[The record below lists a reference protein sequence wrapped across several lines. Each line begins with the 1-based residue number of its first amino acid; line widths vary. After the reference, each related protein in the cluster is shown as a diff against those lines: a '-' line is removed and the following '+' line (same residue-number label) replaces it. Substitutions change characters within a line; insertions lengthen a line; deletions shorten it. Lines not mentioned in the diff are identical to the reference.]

1 MRVTAVMP
9 TRASRQPF
17 WVSAIRCFLN
27 QTYQDSELL
36 ILNESDEPMPLPVY
50 GRPDRIRYVRIPN
63 INMPTGAK
71 RNLINSMVTS
81 ELIVHFDDDDWYH
94 PARIATQ
101 VGFLDDTRQQV
112 VGWHDLLYY
121 RTTDRSLWCY
131 YYQGARPYATGVSL
145 MYRRSWWEKHPFP
158 NDRKVAEDTAFWLTA
173 SGAGVMA
180 STGKELG
187 FGNIRFIVARAHDG
201 NTFSVPFNAGQPWVP
216 ATREMF
222 PAEFLAEEGL

>member
-1 MRVTAVMP
+1 MRVTCVMP
-9 TRASRQPF
+9 TRASRREF
-17 WVSAIRCFLN
+17 WVSAIRSFLN

-36 ILNESDEPMPLPVY
+36 ILNEADDPMPLPVS
-50 GRPDRIRYVRIPN
+50 GRPDRIRYVRIPSAS
-63 INMPTGAK
+63 MTTGAK
-71 RNLINSMVTS
+71 RNLVNSMAEG
-81 ELIVHFDDDDWYH
+81 ELIVHWDDDDWYH
-94 PARIATQ
+94 PARIETQ

-121 RTTDRSLWCY
+121 RVAERSLWCY

-145 MYRRSWWEKHPFP
+145 CYRKSWWERHPFP
-158 NDRKVAEDTAFWLTA
+158 ADRSIGEDTAFWHDA

-187 FGNIRFIVARAHDG
+187 FGNIKFIVARAHDG
-201 NTFSVPFNAGQPWVP
+201 NTFKVPRTAPWVE